1 MLKNS
6 PNWIIALL
14 FAVSLVYAPQ
24 NNADES
30 VLVERHALVIGNS
43 EYESQPL
50 FNPANDA
57 TDMAAQLEV
66 LGYKVHNGGPL
77 LDLDRLGIER
87 AVRAFAQQLPKNA
100 NALFYYAGHGMA
112 VGKDNYL
119 IPTNHNLEAEDQLPD
134 RAVSLRSII
143 RVLKNANTDGLNVL
157 LLDACRDNPLQNSYR
172 STRAGLTRLED
183 IPRGVFVG
191 YAADA
196 GQLAE
201 DGHGRNGTY
210 TGELLNV
217 MRERPDVIIELAHK
231 DVAARVFEKTGGK
244 QFPVSEN
251 KVYGDWCFGNC
262 KSDEAPSEV
271 TLVTDTRNAPAPAV
285 TPVTPTPVTPIAPKE
300 TLPSL
305 ATTPAPAPSAES
317 RGFDKRW
324 LIAGAAVLVLG
335 ALASGGGDSSR
346 DSSGDNPNFVL
357 EVVPPDIG
365 N

>member
-1 MLKNS
+1 MCKNT
-6 PNWIIALL
+6 PKWYFLL
-14 FAVSLVYAPQ
+14 CSFFAVFLSFTPHGHA
-24 NNADES
+24 NDS
-30 VLVERHALVIGNS
+30 VVVERHALVIGNS
-43 EYESQPL
+43 DYLSQPL
-50 FNPANDA
+50 ANPVNDA
-57 TDMAAQLEV
+57 TDMAAQLAA

-87 AVRAFAQQLPKNA
+87 AARAFAQQLPKNA

-119 IPTNHNLEAEDQLPD
+119 IPVGHNLESEEQLPD

-143 RVLKNANTDGLNVL
+143 RVLNNANPDGLNAV

-196 GQLAE
+196 GQVAE
-201 DGHGRNGTY
+201 DGDGRNGTY

-217 MRERPDVIIELAHK
+217 MRERPNVIIELAHK
-231 DVAARVFEKTGGK
+231 DVAARVFRKTGGK

-251 KVYGDWCFGNC
+251 KVFGDWCFGDC
-262 KSDEAPSEV
+262 D
-271 TLVTDTRNAPAPAV
+271 
-285 TPVTPTPVTPIAPKE
+285 PTT
-300 TLPSL
+300 
-305 ATTPAPAPSAES
+305 TTPLPNLAEETQPALTTTTPPAQPPVETPAQPATATAAQTAAPTAAEN
-317 RGFDKRW
+317 RTFDKRW
-324 LIAGAAVLVLG
+324 LIAGGAAALLILG
-335 ALASGGGDSSR
+335 AVASGGG
-346 DSSGDNPNFVL
+346 GDEGDDANFTL
-357 EVVPPDIG
+357 EVSPPDLG